1 MDYDKTIVV
10 LPNIY
15 CVNCKKQTIN
25 KNGSLEVMSLT
36 YHDRITLTCYLC
48 NTKKYGFIKRPKYD
62 FIEQQK

>member
-36 YHDRITLTCYLC
+36 YHDRITVTCYLC
-48 NTKKYGFIKRPKYD
+48 NTKKYGFI
-62 FIEQQK
+62 